1 LIQTYIY
8 TDFLSEQV
16 PDLDSGRNQF
26 TYLKLQRESE
36 EADQLQASMEAG
48 WGRRKSAIA
57 GRRAG
62 AAHSARRSGAAAQAH
77 SVSLSRLEAA
87 GRLTT
92 PGLDQTN
99 GGPGDWFG
107 DFGRSFSSKQIKN
120 VTKAP
125 DYKKVNKF

>member
-1 LIQTYIY
+1 MGAEKI
-8 TDFLSEQV
+8 
-16 PDLDSGRNQF
+16 GN
-26 TYLKLQRESE
+26 
-36 EADQLQASMEAG
+36 
-48 WGRRKSAIA
+48 RRKASRGGAQRTA
-57 GRRAG
+57 VGRSRTG
-62 AAHSARRSGAAAQAH
+62 AQRL
-77 SVSLSRLEAA
+77 SLSRLEAA

-120 VTKAP
+120 VTKAA